1 MMYGSWD
8 IGHNRFFF
16 FHFGLFFAILPP
28 PLNNPENQNFGKMKK
43 TPGGIITHF
52 KHEYHKWKL
61 YDVCCLRYGAW
72 KTDFFLILDH
82 FLSFYTPL
90 PSPNNPENQNFQKMK
105 KKTKKPGDIIILHK
119 CTINDNHMIYGSWD
133 MKCTRQTFFL
143 ILAICHFLP
152 FYLPNN
158 LKNEISKK
166 WKKRLEISSFYTS
179 VPKIMIIGYTVP
191 EIWQVTDV
199 IVIFHFGQFF
209 APLTTSS

>member
-1 MMYGSWD
+1 MMIIWCMVPEISGTTD
-8 IGHNRFFF
+8 FF

-90 PSPNNPENQNFQKMK
+90 PSPNNPENQNFKKIKKKK
-105 KKTKKPGDIIILHK
+105 KKTWRYHHFTQVYYKWQSYDIWFLRYEVH
-119 CTINDNHMIYGSWD
+119 
-133 MKCTRQTFFL
+133 QTNFFSHL
-143 ILAICHFLP
+143 GHL
-152 FYLPNN
+152 
-158 LKNEISKK
+158 S
-166 WKKRLEISSFYTS
+166 
-179 VPKIMIIGYTVP
+179 
-191 EIWQVTDV
+191 
-199 IVIFHFGQFF
+199 FF
-209 APLTTSS
+209 ALLPA